1 VLKTRLQTLNIIGNN
16 YHVLTALLELE
27 VAWFNGDLFIALK
40 AGREIN
46 QCPPLLIQ
54 GAVPMVIDSDSTLR
68 PEERHGQEKFQI
80 LAFYDFTLQIS
91 AESGTEGELE
101 ELLWDKK
108 TEWIEEALEELK
120 VQYLQPKFEYLIYP
134 RLIRFERGSI
144 TGTIALVLAG
154 GVALYNIISQY
165 RDFYESITLL
175 RQQLTA
181 LLNHAAQNV
190 LEWAGVPGV
199 PPVRVIVREF
209 LGPDLPGRREP
220 PVIPPLEE
228 RRPAMPWWMATAQCV
243 LIAIVVIAL
252 VMAIAYVTTDGK
264 IVETLGISQT
274 ASTDV
279 LLPRQ
284 SYDFE
289 GDPIRHFSLV
299 GNTVDF
305 SIDAPGF
312 NSNRSLQL
320 NLRLAPYASVG
331 QGGFRCELENSV
343 RAQAIS
349 AYVRLLQEPVSS
361 EPIYA
366 QFVVDTVNGGRKFS
380 PRTQLKSDRW
390 TPMFWGSPFNSWEN
404 PEIRSVQMWILRY
417 NEPYNGAVCVD
428 DLKIYELAK
437 EQPANLALPLGQ

>member
-1 VLKTRLQTLNIIGNN
+1 M
-16 YHVLTALLELE
+16 A
-27 VAWFNGDLFIALK
+27 
-40 AGREIN
+40 
-46 QCPPLLIQ
+46 
-54 GAVPMVIDSDSTLR
+54 IDSDSTLR
-68 PEERHGQEKFQI
+68 PEERDGQGKFQI
-80 LAFYDFTLQIS
+80 LAFYDFALEIS
-91 AESGTEGELE
+91 AEPGTEGEVE
-101 ELLWDKK
+101 KLLWDKRMA
-108 TEWIEEALEELK
+108 WIDEALEEFK

-134 RLIRFERGSI
+134 KLVRLERGSI

-154 GVALYNIISQY
+154 GVRLYNIISQY

-175 RQQLTA
+175 REQLGA
-181 LLNHAAQNV
+181 LLSSAAQNV
-190 LEWAGVPGV
+190 LEWATVPGV
-199 PPVRVIVREF
+199 PHVRVTVREF
-209 LGPDLPGRREP
+209 PRQGLLERLRAAVARPINPPPEEP
-220 PVIPPLEE
+220 
-228 RRPAMPWWMATAQCV
+228 RPAMPCWMATAQCV

-274 ASTDV
+274 VSTDV
-279 LLPRQ
+279 LLPRR

-305 SIDAPGF
+305 SLDAPGF

-320 NLRLAPYASVG
+320 NLSLAPYASVG
-331 QGGFRCELENSV
+331 QGGFRCELENTI
-343 RAQAIS
+343 RAQAVS

-366 QFVVDTVNGGRKFS
+366 QFVVDTMNGGRKFS

-417 NEPYNGAVCVD
+417 NKPYNNTFA
-428 DLKIYELAK
+428 KIAMMR
-437 EQPANLALPLGQ
+437 